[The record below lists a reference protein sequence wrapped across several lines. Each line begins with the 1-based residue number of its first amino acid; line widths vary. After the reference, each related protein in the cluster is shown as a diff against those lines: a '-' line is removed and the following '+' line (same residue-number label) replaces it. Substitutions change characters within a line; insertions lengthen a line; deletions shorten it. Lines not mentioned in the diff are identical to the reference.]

1 MNGKLMYK
9 NALICFIGNCQQ
21 SDQTVNSYTLQERR
35 GEDGGLSVSVQ
46 LTNSWSNNYTITVR

>member
-1 MNGKLMYK
+1 MINMNGKLMLYK

-35 GEDGGLSVSVQ
+35 GWRTVCVCAINKQ
-46 LTNSWSNNYTITVR
+46 LE